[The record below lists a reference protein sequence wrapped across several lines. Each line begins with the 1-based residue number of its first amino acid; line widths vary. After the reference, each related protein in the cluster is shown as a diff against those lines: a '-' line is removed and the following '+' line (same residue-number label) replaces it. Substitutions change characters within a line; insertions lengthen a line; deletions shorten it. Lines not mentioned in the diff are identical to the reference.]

1 MNLSTPLR
9 SKQEYFPFDS
19 IMITED
25 SIDAYLDNPNFDV
38 LDMIEQV
45 KICSIFYDL
54 DFFLLFFYLSM
65 MCL

>member
-25 SIDAYLDNPNFDV
+25 PIDAYLDNPNFDV

-54 DFFLLFFYLSM
+54 DFFLLFSYLSM

>member
-1 MNLSTPLR
+1 
-9 SKQEYFPFDS
+9 
-19 IMITED
+19 MITED
-25 SIDAYLDNPNFDV
+25 PIDAYLDNPNFDV

-54 DFFLLFFYLSM
+54 DFFLLFSYLSM